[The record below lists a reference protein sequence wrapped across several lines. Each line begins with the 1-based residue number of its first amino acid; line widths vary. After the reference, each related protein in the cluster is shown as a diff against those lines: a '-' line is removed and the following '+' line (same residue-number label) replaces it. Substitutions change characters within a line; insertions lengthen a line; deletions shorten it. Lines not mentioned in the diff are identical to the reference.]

1 MESAVMPRSRLIPI
15 LEAIFAVVI
24 WGGTF
29 IATKIALQEASPATI
44 VWLRFAMGVVIL
56 GAAVLLRRQFALPER
71 GDIAYLALLGFI
83 GVTFHQWLQATGLQ
97 TAQATTTAWIVAS
110 TPVFIAILGWLVL
123 HERFGPA
130 RVAGIVLAA
139 LGVLIVVSKGR
150 FGALASGQEGTIGD
164 FLIFISAINWAVY
177 TVLSRRELSRH
188 PAARMMF
195 YVMLFG
201 WLFTTVWI
209 FGFGPGVRELAGLSS
224 RSWIAILM
232 LGIFGSG
239 LAYIAY
245 YDALQALPASQL
257 GAFLNIEPLVT
268 TMLAAAMIGEA
279 ITGITLLGGA
289 AILLGVYLVNRR
301 NA

>member
-1 MESAVMPRSRLIPI
+1 MPKSRLIPV
-15 LEAIFAVVI
+15 LEATFAVVV

-44 VWLRFAMGVVIL
+44 VWVRFAIGVLIL
-56 GAAVLLRRQFALPER
+56 GGTVLQRRQFALPER
-71 GDIAYLALLGFI
+71 SDLAYLALLGFI

-123 HERFGPA
+123 KEKFSLGRIT
-130 RVAGIVLAA
+130 GIILAA
-139 LGVLIVVSKGR
+139 GGVLTVVSKGN
-150 FGALASGQEGTIGD
+150 FSGLISGQEGTIGD
-164 FLIFISAINWAVY
+164 ILVFISAINWAVY
-177 TVLSRRELSRH
+177 TVLSRRELPRH

-201 WLFTTVWI
+201 WLFTTLWI
-209 FGFGPGVRELAGLSS
+209 FAAGPGLTELPDLSA
-224 RSWIAILM
+224 RAWAAILL

-239 LAYIAY
+239 FAYIAY

-268 TMLAAAMIGEA
+268 TLMAAAMIGEA
-279 ITGITLLGGA
+279 ITAITLLGGA
-289 AILLGVYLVNRR
+289 IILLGVYLVNRK
-301 NA
+301 

>member
-1 MESAVMPRSRLIPI
+1 MPRSRLIPI

-150 FGALASGQEGTIGD
+150 FGALASGKEGTIGD

-177 TVLSRRELSRH
+177 TVLSRRELGRH

-224 RSWIAILM
+224 RAWIAILM

-245 YDALQALPASQL
+245 YDTLQALPASQL

>member
-1 MESAVMPRSRLIPI
+1 MPKSRFVPL
-15 LEAIFAVVI
+15 LEAIFAVVV

-44 VWLRFAMGVVIL
+44 VWIRFAIGVMIL
-56 GAAVLLRRQFALPER
+56 GTTVLLRKQFALPER
-71 GDIAYLALLGFI
+71 TDIAYLALLGFI

-110 TPVFIAILGWLVL
+110 TPVFIAILGWLML
-123 HERFGPA
+123 RERFGPV

-139 LGVLIVVSKGR
+139 LGVLLVVSKGR
-150 FGALASGQEGTIGD
+150 LGDLASGREGTIGD
-164 FLIFISAINWAVY
+164 LLIFISAMNWAVY
-177 TVLSRRELSRH
+177 TVLSRRELERH

-209 FGFGPGVRELAGLSS
+209 FGFGPGVSEMAGLSAKA
-224 RSWIAILM
+224 WIAILV

-268 TMLAAAMIGEA
+268 TLMAAAMIGES
-279 ITGITLLGGA
+279 ITAITLLGGA
-289 AILLGVYLVNRR
+289 IIILGVYLVNRK
-301 NA
+301 

>member
-1 MESAVMPRSRLIPI
+1 MPRSRLIPI

-177 TVLSRRELSRH
+177 TVLSRRELGRH

-224 RSWIAILM
+224 RAWIAILM

>member
-1 MESAVMPRSRLIPI
+1 MPRSRLIPI

-150 FGALASGQEGTIGD
+150 FGALASGKEGTIGD

-177 TVLSRRELSRH
+177 TVLSRRELGRH

-224 RSWIAILM
+224 RAWIAILM

>member
-1 MESAVMPRSRLIPI
+1 MPRSRLIPI
-15 LEAIFAVVI
+15 LEAVFAVVI

-97 TAQATTTAWIVAS
+97 TAQATTTAWIAAS
-110 TPVFIAILGWLVL
+110 TPVFIAILGWLIL

-150 FGALASGQEGTIGD
+150 FGALASGKEGTIGD

-177 TVLSRRELSRH
+177 TVLSRRELGRH

-224 RSWIAILM
+224 RAWIAILM

>member
-1 MESAVMPRSRLIPI
+1 MPRSRLIPI

-130 RVAGIVLAA
+130 RVAGIILAA

-150 FGALASGQEGTIGD
+150 FGALESGQEGTIGD

-177 TVLSRRELSRH
+177 TVLSRRELGRH

-224 RSWIAILM
+224 RAWIAILM